1 MTIVATSIMV
11 LEARRAAK
19 YLHDVAGIDCEII
32 DLHCVSHPDEDMVLA
47 SVAKTGRLLVA
58 DTSWVSYGVVA
69 EVCRMIATRAPQ
81 SLKAPVASL
90 GMHPTPCPTAK
101 ALEDIYYPNLEIMV
115 DTVATLVRGSK
126 DHGVPL
132 PDEKS
137 MVDTYKHFKGP
148 F

>member
-19 YLHDVAGIDCEII
+19 YLQEKAGIECEII
-32 DLHCVSHPDEDMVLA
+32 DLHCVSHPDERMILD

-58 DTSWVSYGVVA
+58 DTSWGPYGVVA
-69 EVCRMIATRAPQ
+69 EVSRIIATNAPQ
-81 SLKAPVASL
+81 SLKAPIASL
-90 GMHPTPCPTAK
+90 GMQPAPCPTAK
-101 ALEDIYYPNLEIMV
+101 ALEDIYYPILGDVVNQ
-115 DTVATLVRGSK
+115 AARLVKGPT
-126 DHGVPL
+126 HGIPL

-137 MVDTYKHFKGP
+137 MADTYKHFKGP

>member
-1 MTIVATSIMV
+1 TIVATSIMV
-11 LEARRAAK
+11 LEARRAADLLQK
-19 YLHDVAGIDCEII
+19 AGIECEII
-32 DLHCVSHPDEDMVLA
+32 DLHCVSHPDERMILN

-58 DTSWVSYGVVA
+58 DTSWLQYGVVA
-69 EVCRMIATRAPQ
+69 EVCRIVATHAPQ

-90 GMHPTPCPTAK
+90 GMHAAPCPTAK
-101 ALEDIYYPNLEIMV
+101 ALEDLYYPNLADV
-115 DTVATLVRGSK
+115 VNRVATLVKGK

-137 MVDTYKHFKGP
+137 MADKYKHFKGP